1 MQTSTTETRRS
12 QRQHRGVELTTPPQD
27 NVYCSANRLFVIV
40 PHPPEKIV
48 LNSQKLSVSPRL
60 FKVEIPCAQ
69 IGRRRIHMSKKPSD
83 EFSYLSNDPD
93 FVPNPEIE
101 EFMEQEIARA
111 PKDPELLAHR
121 LRNNTAASP
130 KDAGGDLDASWEDV
144 NDSGTESVGGDNPTP
159 DQSMVEENANA
170 VGVNFEDNEELD
182 FLDKIERRDRD
193 RYELDEGSKTTEDM
207 I

>member
-1 MQTSTTETRRS
+1 M
-12 QRQHRGVELTTPPQD
+12 P
-27 NVYCSANRLFVIV
+27 
-40 PHPPEKIV
+40 
-48 LNSQKLSVSPRL
+48 
-60 FKVEIPCAQ
+60 
-69 IGRRRIHMSKKPSD
+69 KKPAD
-83 EFSYLSNDPD
+83 EMYLSNNPD

-101 EFMEQEIARA
+101 EFMEEEISRA

-144 NDSGTESVGGDNPTP
+144 NDSGSESVSGDNPTP

-170 VGVNFEDNEELD
+170 MGVNFEDNEELD

-193 RYELDEGSKTTEDM
+193 RYELNEISKADDNM

>member
-1 MQTSTTETRRS
+1 M
-12 QRQHRGVELTTPPQD
+12 
-27 NVYCSANRLFVIV
+27 A
-40 PHPPEKIV
+40 
-48 LNSQKLSVSPRL
+48 
-60 FKVEIPCAQ
+60 
-69 IGRRRIHMSKKPSD
+69 KKPAE
-83 EFSYLSNDPD
+83 EFEYLSNNPD
-93 FVPNPEIE
+93 FIPDPEIE
-101 EFMEQEIARA
+101 QFMEQEIARA
-111 PKDPELLAHR
+111 PKDPDQLAHR

-144 NDSGTESVGGDNPTP
+144 NESGSESVGGDNPTP

-193 RYELDEGSKTTEDM
+193 RYELNESSKADEDS